1 MKKLLWLLP
10 VILCCPG
17 VLFSQETKPL
27 TEKEQKE
34 LEEKLRKQAA
44 VADTVVW
51 KKGGLF
57 GLNFSQVQLVNWAGG
72 GNSSMAVTSIVN
84 LFASYAKERTTWDS
98 SLDMAYGLV
107 SQNNAPFFKSDD
119 RIEINSKFGHK
130 ASNKLYYAGLLN
142 FRSQFAPGYNTPT
155 DSVYVSNFLA
165 PAFSILALGF
175 DYKPTK
181 NLTFF
186 LSPATVKLTVV
197 NDQRLA
203 DAGAFGV
210 EKAVYDAF
218 GNKTSDGKRI
228 RYEAGAFFKMMYK
241 KEDIVKNVNLM
252 TRIDLFSNYS
262 HNPQNI
268 DVNWEVLISMKVN
281 KYLSASISTLLI
293 YDDDILIA
301 VDTNSDGILDG
312 SGPRV
317 QFREVL
323 SIGLSYK
330 F

>member
-1 MKKLLWLLP
+1 MKKVYFVFLAAISTFNIYAQ
-10 VILCCPG
+10 VN
-17 VLFSQETKPL
+17 PL
-27 TEKEQKE
+27 TEKEKEE
-34 LEEKLRKQAA
+34 LEKKLQAQA
-44 VADTVVW
+44 LINDSLVW
-51 KKGGLF
+51 KKGGLL

-72 GNSSMAVTSIVN
+72 GNSTMAATGILN
-84 LFASYAKERTTWDS
+84 LYAGYKKNNTTWDS
-98 SLDMAYGLV
+98 SLDMAYGLI

-119 RIEINSKFGHK
+119 RIEINSKYGHK
-130 ASNKLYYAGLLN
+130 ASEKLYYAGLFNL
-142 FRSQFAPGYNTPT
+142 RTQFAPGYNTPADT
-155 DSVYVSNFLA
+155 VFISNFLV

-181 NLTFF
+181 HLTFF
-186 LSPATVKLTVV
+186 LSPATIKTTVV

-210 EKAVYDAF
+210 QKAEIDSF
-218 GNKTSDGKRI
+218 GVKIVDGKKI
-228 RYEAGAFFKMMYK
+228 RHEAGAFFKMMYK

-252 TRIDLFSNYS
+252 TRIDLFSNYFN
-262 HNPQNI
+262 NPQNI
-268 DVNWEVLISMKVN
+268 DVNWELLISMKVN

-293 YDDDILIA
+293 YDDDIQIA
-301 VDTNSDGILDG
+301 VDTNNDGILDG
-312 SGPRV
+312 SGPRI